1 MKTVKLKEIIWESLP
16 EILNR
21 RNDFRLKE
29 DGSYV
34 SEGDFL
40 VQSIV
45 EHWVNKNFPKHLLIS
60 EEMEYFND
68 SWDSS
73 GSFVVLD
80 PVDGTENFVSG
91 LKEWGIGLSIYT
103 DGLHEESCIF
113 LPEIN
118 DYQITGMSFKKYH
131 SRIVGLSSSLT
142 ADDLVNLNWQ
152 RGDEFR
158 IVGCAMYNLL
168 MASRGSF
175 KTFEN
180 VKGVNCWDILPG
192 LNLAREAGCQTWVD
206 NEPYQGQILFP
217 TKKYRVRIQRR
228 DIKDEQQ

>member
-1 MKTVKLKEIIWESLP
+1 MKTTELKKIIWESLP
-16 EILNR
+16 DILNA
-21 RNDFRLKE
+21 RNDFKMKE

-34 SEGDFL
+34 SVGDLL

-45 EHWVNKNFPKHLLIS
+45 EGWANRMFPKHLLIS
-60 EEMEYFND
+60 EEKASFNNV
-68 SWDSS
+68 WDSS

-80 PVDGTENFVSG
+80 PIDGTENFVSG

-103 DGLHEESCIF
+103 DGFHEESCIF

-118 DYQITGMSFKKYH
+118 DYQITGMPFKRYH
-131 SRIVGLSSSLT
+131 SRLIGLSSSLT
-142 ADDLVNLNWQ
+142 ADDVVNLKWQ
-152 RGDEFR
+152 HNVEFR

-168 MASRGSF
+168 MAARGSF
-175 KTFEN
+175 KVFEN

-217 TKKYRVRIQRR
+217 TKKYLIRIQQS
-228 DIKDEQQ
+228 DGENED